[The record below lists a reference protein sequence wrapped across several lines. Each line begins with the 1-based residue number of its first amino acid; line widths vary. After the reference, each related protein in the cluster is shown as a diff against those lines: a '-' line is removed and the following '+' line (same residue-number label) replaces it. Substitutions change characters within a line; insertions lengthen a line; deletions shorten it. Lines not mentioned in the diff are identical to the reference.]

1 MSDKQNIQEYSK
13 ETIRIRIRDMQDNP
27 IANAKVTL
35 LAMGQKAGQKIP
47 LDTPT
52 DSNGEIL
59 FNSKPYLKDINRFEI
74 TIEHT
79 DYYTYPKNRVRKLC
93 RSYEYGHLCQ
103 ESFENIPV
111 FYYNGTTLTLSQSDC
126 TTKYTLQDLSNQDS
140 HNHTQEYYIQ
150 LQENQKSLTIYKD
163 RNLTQE
169 SAYALCLDTT
179 QTQHAQQTL
188 TESKQI
194 GQTQYRESQEIQ
206 HAQSQEIKH
215 IETKE
220 SKQIKQ
226 PHITHI
232 ESNQTQYTQQTQ
244 QAGQTR
250 QTRQAQDLQTQ
261 SKQSQSNT
269 TLLNF
274 DSKESLE
281 RFTKDIQEIITK
293 DKKKGH
299 TNLVHRFVV
308 GVNTPD
314 LIAKAL
320 QYIEEF
326 ETRESSGVFSN
337 EKLRKE
343 LLQIQE
349 VIYNLNKSQ
358 RFEGWEE
365 QVYKLQQ
372 YKNTIFRKQHII
384 SLLKERIVNLVVT
397 KRHTTNATLPIISN
411 PTKSYYPD
419 QGPTSLCGPAAFFY
433 CLLVDRPDL
442 YVKCVIDLWEKGE
455 AQIKS
460 LRIKPSENCKKPKS
474 LMREVSNY
482 INGVDWITLAG
493 LRDSENMILDYDEES
508 DKAAGITLEG
518 KIKQWFLKVG
528 ATILYSNVTYGFH
541 IDKDKLLRLVTYKQ
555 QYPQSHII
563 SLINAGLL
571 SKKETFF
578 KFKSH
583 WIVWK
588 TIPQSNGKDIDSTT
602 QNVDTIEQ
610 NVITWGYDNYE
621 VPPRGLQ
628 QYLSYNFGSLVIL
641 PISYELG

>member
-1 MSDKQNIQEYSK
+1 MSNTQNTQTYSK
-13 ETIRIRIRDMQDNP
+13 ETIRIRIRDIQNNP
-27 IANAKVTL
+27 IVNAKVIL
-35 LAMGQKAGQKIP
+35 LAMGLKTGQKIP
-47 LDTPT
+47 LDGTT

-59 FNSKPYLKDINRFEI
+59 FDSKPYLKDINRFEI
-74 TIEHT
+74 TIEHK
-79 DYYTYPKNRVRKLC
+79 DYYTYPKNRARKLC
-93 RSYEYGHLCQ
+93 RSYEYGHLCE
-103 ESFENIPV
+103 ESFEKIPS
-111 FYYNGTTLTLSQSDC
+111 FSYNGTTLCVSKTHFTPKYALYSQS
-126 TTKYTLQDLSNQDS
+126 NQA

-150 LQENQKSLTIYKD
+150 LQENSTSLKIYTD
-163 RNLTQE
+163 ENL
-169 SAYALCLDTT
+169 
-179 QTQHAQQTL
+179 
-188 TESKQI
+188 
-194 GQTQYRESQEIQ
+194 
-206 HAQSQEIKH
+206 
-215 IETKE
+215 TKE
-220 SKQIKQ
+220 SNYTLSLDTQNTQ
-226 PHITHI
+226 
-232 ESNQTQYTQQTQ
+232 SMQTQTT
-244 QAGQTR
+244 
-250 QTRQAQDLQTQ
+250 
-261 SKQSQSNT
+261 QSQSNT

-281 RFTKDIQEIITK
+281 QFTKDIQELIIK
-293 DKKKGH
+293 DKKKG
-299 TNLVHRFVV
+299 NAKLVHRFVV

-326 ETRESSGVFSN
+326 EARESSGVFSD
-337 EKLRKE
+337 EKLTEAEKHA
-343 LLQIQE
+343 
-349 VIYNLNKSQ
+349 NP
-358 RFEGWEE
+358 FE
-365 QVYKLQQ
+365 
-372 YKNTIFRKQHII
+372 KNII
-384 SLLKERIVNLVVT
+384 LMTLKERIVNLVVT

-474 LMREVSNY
+474 LMRIEYDDWANY
-482 INGVDWITLAG
+482 INGVDWITLAS

-508 DKAAGITLEG
+508 DKVAGITLEG

-621 VPPRGLQ
+621 VPPRELQ

-641 PISYELG
+641 PIPYELG

>member
-1 MSDKQNIQEYSK
+1 M
-13 ETIRIRIRDMQDNP
+13 
-27 IANAKVTL
+27 
-35 LAMGQKAGQKIP
+35 
-47 LDTPT
+47 
-52 DSNGEIL
+52 
-59 FNSKPYLKDINRFEI
+59 IN
-74 TIEHT
+74 
-79 DYYTYPKNRVRKLC
+79 K
-93 RSYEYGHLCQ
+93 
-103 ESFENIPV
+103 
-111 FYYNGTTLTLSQSDC
+111 
-126 TTKYTLQDLSNQDS
+126 
-140 HNHTQEYYIQ
+140 
-150 LQENQKSLTIYKD
+150 
-163 RNLTQE
+163 
-169 SAYALCLDTT
+169 
-179 QTQHAQQTL
+179 
-188 TESKQI
+188 
-194 GQTQYRESQEIQ
+194 
-206 HAQSQEIKH
+206 
-215 IETKE
+215 
-220 SKQIKQ
+220 
-226 PHITHI
+226 
-232 ESNQTQYTQQTQ
+232 
-244 QAGQTR
+244 
-250 QTRQAQDLQTQ
+250 TQ

-269 TLLNF
+269 TLLSF

-281 RFTKDIQEIITK
+281 RFTKDIQELVTK
-293 DKKKGH
+293 DKKKG
-299 TNLVHRFVV
+299 NAKLVHRFVV

-337 EKLRKE
+337 E
-343 LLQIQE
+343 
-349 VIYNLNKSQ
+349 
-358 RFEGWEE
+358 RFAEAE
-365 QVYKLQQ
+365 
-372 YKNTIFRKQHII
+372 KNTNPFEKNII
-384 SLLKERIVNLVVT
+384 LMTLKERIVNLVVT

-442 YVKCVIDLWEKGE
+442 YAKCVIDLWEKGE

-482 INGVDWITLAG
+482 INGVDWITLAS

-508 DKAAGITLEG
+508 DKVAGITLEG

-541 IDKDKLLRLVTYKQ
+541 IDKDKLLRLVAYKQ

-621 VPPRGLQ
+621 VPPRELQ
-628 QYLSYNFGSLVIL
+628 QYLSYNFGAMVIL
-641 PISYELG
+641 PIPYELGV